1 MNFAHAG
8 PYQGMVPCVG
18 LDFII
23 TVGPNYAFMQNYI
36 LLWHTRRYYQCLT
49 QRFKNISTLVLAY
62 VPMANK
68 LESAAQAHDVL
79 VNSAIMKGECTKQQD
94 KLPKC
99 IRAGRIA
106 RIADAASPAWASSR
120 RSLRYAPVKSDATLT
135 SNYSAIGT
143 TPNGEPGVRLNVR
156 MYVASTKYPLLV
168 LDCLFNPMKPI
179 GWPGGQQNSLKQLMS
194 LPEPNWISR
203 PHCNGPILIF
213 Y

>member
-1 MNFAHAG
+1 
-8 PYQGMVPCVG
+8 
-18 LDFII
+18 
-23 TVGPNYAFMQNYI
+23 MQNYVYLAVAHPA
-36 LLWHTRRYYQCLT
+36 LLSMLNAKIQEPLDACFSLR
-49 QRFKNISTLVLAY
+49 
-62 VPMANK
+62 ANGK
-68 LESAAQAHDVL
+68 QAGERCTAHDVL

-94 KLPKC
+94 QLPKC
-99 IRAGRIA
+99 IRAGRIE

-179 GWPGGQQNSLKQLMS
+179 GWPGGQQNSLKQLTS